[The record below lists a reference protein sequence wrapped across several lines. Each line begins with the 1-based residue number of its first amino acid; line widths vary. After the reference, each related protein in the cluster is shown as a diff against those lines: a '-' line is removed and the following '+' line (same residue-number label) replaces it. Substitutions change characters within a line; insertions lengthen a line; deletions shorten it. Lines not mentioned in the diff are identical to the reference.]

1 MGIPRLL
8 TRLKDAGVA
17 PFRELGR
24 SGQAPHTIAIIDGP
38 SFAHYV
44 LYTLQIGSQSRNGL
58 EPNITYAQCAAEA
71 VRLLRMLEEH
81 GFQIGEIFFDGALP
95 ASKRDVRL
103 QRLAAYAAKL
113 TVYKRIYDD
122 KLLIAGAQDVW
133 NIPELRRARNDLAPP
148 PFLVS
153 AVLEGLLET
162 TCGFRQKVFVV
173 PDEADRFC
181 VAAARA
187 ALNTGQDD
195 MGVAILAN
203 DSDLFVF
210 DAGEQ
215 TRVIPLNDLAVR
227 EHDGATSLS
236 GCEVWPAQL
245 AKSLELP
252 NLIELA
258 WHMEQHSTLSMREC
272 RARMNAEQELSNDD
286 FTAFA
291 AQYQLT
297 DQLHILEKLQHDNE
311 ERVLFASLDARIA
324 ELIQQVIPVQADG
337 SSADAGEVDM
347 FLPFLFED
355 PARTSAWR
363 IGSSVRKLSYE
374 VLLYAAGRNKTT
386 VVEYKRAAEH
396 VSASRL
402 QDWEPETLPI
412 RLTECGAAIKGHR
425 DASYGQERSDRSDR
439 SRWLRLVAQMLMSDF
454 THEGWSFPAPRDLVG
469 VVLSKPCRSWT
480 LLHLSAQYQAMFYS
494 LRMLNQILAYIRKA
508 FGDGLEEKG
517 FRQGVSKSMDHLADM
532 PKIEVLLEPTLTTR
546 EDEDRWSVVVESI
559 LSALDPDW
567 RPPEEQERRPNGK
580 KRRRKE
586 TDRKEKRAT
595 GERQSK
601 EHKLLAT
608 NPFAALEAD

>member
-17 PFRELGR
+17 PFKELGR

-44 LYTLQIGSQSRNGL
+44 LYTLQIRLQTRNGL
-58 EPNITYAQCAAEA
+58 DPHITYAQCAAEA

-81 GFQIGEIFFDGALP
+81 GFKIGEIFFDGALP

-113 TVYKRIYDD
+113 TLYKRIYDD

-133 NIPELRRARNDLAPP
+133 NIPELRRARNELAPP

-162 TCGFRQKVFVV
+162 TCDFREKVFVV

-181 VAAARA
+181 VAAAWA
-187 ALNTGQDD
+187 SLSTSQDD
-195 MGVAILAN
+195 MGVAIMAN

-210 DAGEQ
+210 DAGER
-215 TRVIPLNDLAVR
+215 TRVIPLNDLAVH
-227 EHDGATSLS
+227 EQDNATSLS
-236 GCEVWPAQL
+236 GSEVWPAQL

-258 WHMEQHSTLSMREC
+258 YLMEQHSTLSMREC
-272 RARMNAEQELSNDD
+272 RARVNTGKKLSNDE

-297 DQLHILEKLQHDNE
+297 DQPHILEKLHRNND

-324 ELIQQVIPVQADG
+324 ELVQQVVSLREDNSP
-337 SSADAGEVDM
+337 SADEVDM

-355 PARTSAWR
+355 PAKASAWR
-363 IGSSVRKLSYE
+363 IGSGVRKLSYE
-374 VLLYAAGRNKTT
+374 VLLYAAGRKSIT
-386 VVEYKRAAEH
+386 VMEYKRAAEH
-396 VSASRL
+396 VSATRL
-402 QDWEPETLPI
+402 QDWEPETLST
-412 RLTECGAAIKGHR
+412 RLIECGAAIRGYR
-425 DASYGQERSDRSDR
+425 DASCGQERSDRSGE
-439 SRWLRLVAQMLMSDF
+439 SHWLTVIAHMLMLEF
-454 THEGWSFPAPRDLVG
+454 VQEGWSFPAPRDLVG
-469 VVLSKPCRSWT
+469 VLLGKPCKSWIV
-480 LLHLSAQYQAMFYS
+480 LHLSAQYQAMFYS
-494 LRMLNQILAYIRKA
+494 LRMLNQILAYIQKA
-508 FGDGLEEKG
+508 FCDGREEKG
-517 FRQGVSKSMDHLADM
+517 FRQGVFESMDQLADM
-532 PKIEVLLEPTLTTR
+532 PKIEVLLEPSLTTR
-546 EDEDRWSVVVESI
+546 ESEDRWLGVVESM
-559 LSALDPDW
+559 LSALDSDW
-567 RPPEEQERRPNGK
+567 RPPEEQEKRPNRK

-586 TDRKEKRAT
+586 IDRKDKRAT

-601 EHKLLAT
+601 EHKSRAT
-608 NPFAALEAD
+608 NPFAALEAG

>member
-17 PFRELGR
+17 PFKELGR

-44 LYTLQIGSQSRNGL
+44 LYTLQIRSQTRNGL
-58 EPNITYAQCAAEA
+58 EPNITYAQCATEA
-71 VRLLRMLEEH
+71 VKLLRMLEEH
-81 GFQIGEIFFDGALP
+81 GFKIGEIFFDGALP

-113 TVYKRIYDD
+113 TVYKRIYND

-133 NIPELRRARNDLAPP
+133 NIPELRRARNELAPP

-162 TCGFRQKVFVV
+162 TCDFREKVFVV

-181 VAAARA
+181 VAAAWA
-187 ALNTGQDD
+187 SLSTSQDD
-195 MGVAILAN
+195 MGVAIMAN

-210 DAGEQ
+210 DAGEW
-215 TRVIPLNDLAVR
+215 TRVIPLNDLAVH
-227 EHDGATSLS
+227 EQDNATSLS
-236 GCEVWPAQL
+236 GSEVWPAQL

-258 WHMEQHSTLSMREC
+258 YLMEQHSTLSMREC
-272 RARMNAEQELSNDD
+272 RARINTGKKLSNDE

-297 DQLHILEKLQHDNE
+297 DQPHILEKLHHNND

-324 ELIQQVIPVQADG
+324 ELVQQVVSLREDNSP
-337 SSADAGEVDM
+337 SADEVDM

-355 PARTSAWR
+355 PAKASAWR
-363 IGSSVRKLSYE
+363 IGSGVRKLSYE
-374 VLLYAAGRNKTT
+374 VLLYAAGRKSIT
-386 VVEYKRAAEH
+386 VMEYKRAAEH
-396 VSASRL
+396 VSATRL
-402 QDWEPETLPI
+402 QDWEPETLST
-412 RLTECGAAIKGHR
+412 RLTECGAAIRGYR
-425 DASYGQERSDRSDR
+425 DASCWQERSDRSGG
-439 SRWLRLVAQMLMSDF
+439 SHWLTLIAHMLMSEF
-454 THEGWSFPAPRDLVG
+454 VQEGWPFPAPRDLVG
-469 VVLSKPCRSWT
+469 VLLGKPCKSWIV
-480 LLHLSAQYQAMFYS
+480 LHLSAQYQAMFYS
-494 LRMLNQILAYIRKA
+494 LRMLNQILAYIQKA
-508 FGDGLEEKG
+508 FCGGWEKKG
-517 FRQGVSKSMDHLADM
+517 FRQGLLESMDQLADM

-546 EDEDRWSVVVESI
+546 ESEDRWLGAVERM
-559 LSALDPDW
+559 LSALDPNW
-567 RPPEEQERRPNGK
+567 RPPEEQEKTPNGR

-586 TDRKEKRAT
+586 IDRKDKRAT

-601 EHKLLAT
+601 EHKSRGA
-608 NPFAALEAD
+608 NPFAALEAE

>member
-1 MGIPRLL
+1 ML
-8 TRLKDAGVA
+8 TKAR
-17 PFRELGR
+17 
-24 SGQAPHTIAIIDGP
+24 
-38 SFAHYV
+38 
-44 LYTLQIGSQSRNGL
+44 
-58 EPNITYAQCAAEA
+58 
-71 VRLLRMLEEH
+71 
-81 GFQIGEIFFDGALP
+81 GEIFFDGALP

-162 TCGFRQKVFVV
+162 TCDFREKVFVI

-187 ALNTGQDD
+187 SIGTSQDD

-210 DAGEQ
+210 DAGER
-215 TRVIPLNDLAVR
+215 TRVIPLNDLAVH
-227 EHDGATSLS
+227 EQDKAMSLS

-245 AKSLELP
+245 AKNLHLP

-258 WHMEQHSTLSMREC
+258 FHMEQHSTLSMREC
-272 RARMNAEQELSNDD
+272 RARINTEQKLSNDE

-297 DQLHILEKLQHDNE
+297 DQPHILEKLQRDNG

-324 ELIQQVIPVQADG
+324 ELIQQVIPVQAD
-337 SSADAGEVDM
+337 SSAANVGGVDM

-363 IGSSVRKLSYE
+363 VGSSVRKLSYE
-374 VLLYAAGRNKTT
+374 VLLYAAGRNHTT

-396 VSASRL
+396 VSASRM

-412 RLTECGAAIKGHR
+412 RLTECGAAIKGYR
-425 DASYGQERSDRSDR
+425 DASYGQECSDRSGR
-439 SRWLRLVAQMLMSDF
+439 SHWLRLVAQMLMSDF
-454 THEGWSFPAPRDLVG
+454 AQEGWSFPAPRDLVG
-469 VVLSKPCRSWT
+469 VLLSKSCRSWA

-494 LRMLNQILAYIRKA
+494 LRMLNQILAYIQKA
-508 FGDGLEEKG
+508 FGDGVEEKG
-517 FRQGVSKSMDHLADM
+517 FRQGVSESMEQLADM
-532 PKIEVLLEPTLTTR
+532 PKIEALLEPTLTTR
-546 EDEDRWSVVVESI
+546 EDEDRWSMVVESI

-580 KRRRKE
+580 KRRRRKE
-586 TDRKEKRAT
+586 TDRKDKRAT

-608 NPFAALEAD
+608 NPFAALEAG

>member
-17 PFRELGR
+17 PFKELGR
-24 SGQAPHTIAIIDGP
+24 SDQAPHTIAIIDGP

-44 LYTLQIGSQSRNGL
+44 LYTLQIRPQTRYGL

-81 GFQIGEIFFDGALP
+81 GFKIAEIFFDGALP

-113 TVYKRIYDD
+113 TIYKRIYDD

-162 TCGFRQKVFVV
+162 TCDFREKVFVV
-173 PDEADRFC
+173 PDEADRYC

-187 ALNTGQDD
+187 SLSTSQND
-195 MGVAILAN
+195 MGVAIFAN

-210 DAGEQ
+210 DAGER

-227 EHDGATSLS
+227 EHDEATSLS
-236 GCEVWPAQL
+236 GCEIWPAQL

-272 RARMNAEQELSNDD
+272 RARMNAEQKLSNDE
-286 FTAFA
+286 FTVFA

-297 DQLHILEKLQHDNE
+297 DQPHILEKLQHDDE
-311 ERVLFASLDARIA
+311 ERILFASLDARIA
-324 ELIQQVIPVQADG
+324 ELIQQVIPVQAD
-337 SSADAGEVDM
+337 SPANTDEVDM

-374 VLLYAAGRNKTT
+374 VLLHAAGRNKTT

-402 QDWEPETLPI
+402 QDWEPETLPT
-412 RLTECGAAIKGHR
+412 RLIECGAAIRGYG
-425 DASYGQERSDRSDR
+425 DTSFGQERSDRSDR
-439 SRWLRLVAQMLMSDF
+439 NRWLRLIAQMLMSDF
-454 THEGWSFPAPRDLVG
+454 AHEGWSFPAPRDLVS
-469 VVLSKPCRSWT
+469 VVLGKPCRFWT

-494 LRMLNQILAYIRKA
+494 LRMLNQILAYIQKA
-508 FGDGLEEKG
+508 FGNELEDKG
-517 FRQGVSKSMDHLADM
+517 FKQGLLESIDQLADM

-546 EDEDRWSVVVESI
+546 EDEDRWSMVVESI

-567 RPPEEQERRPNGK
+567 RPPEEQEKRPNGK
-580 KRRRKE
+580 KRRRRE
-586 TDRKEKRAT
+586 IDRKDKRAT

>member
-1 MGIPRLL
+1 MVSRCEAFALYLL
-8 TRLKDAGVA
+8 LDKRVKCMLTKAR
-17 PFRELGR
+17 
-24 SGQAPHTIAIIDGP
+24 GQ
-38 SFAHYV
+38 
-44 LYTLQIGSQSRNGL
+44 
-58 EPNITYAQCAAEA
+58 
-71 VRLLRMLEEH
+71 
-81 GFQIGEIFFDGALP
+81 IFFDGALP

-162 TCGFRQKVFVV
+162 TCDFREKVFVV

-187 ALNTGQDD
+187 AQSTSQDD

-227 EHDGATSLS
+227 EHDEATSLS

-272 RARMNAEQELSNDD
+272 RARTNTEQKLSNDD
-286 FTAFA
+286 FTVFA

-297 DQLHILEKLQHDNE
+297 NQPHILEKLQRHNE

-324 ELIQQVIPVQADG
+324 ELIQQVISVQAD
-337 SSADAGEVDM
+337 SSANAGEVDM

-374 VLLYAAGRNKTT
+374 ILLYAAGRYKTT

-402 QDWEPETLPI
+402 QDWEPGTLPI
-412 RLTECGAAIKGHR
+412 RLTECAAAIKGYR
-425 DASYGQERSDRSDR
+425 DASYGQECSDRSDR
-439 SRWLRLVAQMLMSDF
+439 SHWLRLVAQIFMSDF
-454 THEGWSFPAPRDLVG
+454 AQEGWSFPAPRDLVG
-469 VVLSKPCRSWT
+469 VLLGKPCRSWV

-517 FRQGVSKSMDHLADM
+517 FRQGVLESMDQLADM
-532 PKIEVLLEPTLTTR
+532 PKIEMLLEPTSTTR
-546 EDEDRWSVVVESI
+546 EDEDRWSVVVGSI

-567 RPPEEQERRPNGK
+567 RPPEEQEKRPNGK
-580 KRRRKE
+580 KRRRRE
-586 TDRKEKRAT
+586 TDRKDKRAT

>member
-17 PFRELGR
+17 PFKELGR

-44 LYTLQIGSQSRNGL
+44 LYTLQIRLQTRNGL
-58 EPNITYAQCAAEA
+58 DPHITYAQCAAEA

-81 GFQIGEIFFDGALP
+81 GFKIGEIFFDGALP

-113 TVYKRIYDD
+113 TLYKRIYDD

-133 NIPELRRARNDLAPP
+133 NIPELRRARNELAPP

-162 TCGFRQKVFVV
+162 TCDFREKVFVV

-181 VAAARA
+181 VAAAWA
-187 ALNTGQDD
+187 SLSTSQDD
-195 MGVAILAN
+195 MGVAIMAN

-210 DAGEQ
+210 DAGER
-215 TRVIPLNDLAVR
+215 TRVIPLNDLAVH
-227 EHDGATSLS
+227 EQDNATSLS
-236 GCEVWPAQL
+236 GSEVWPAQL

-258 WHMEQHSTLSMREC
+258 YLMEQHSTLSMREC
-272 RARMNAEQELSNDD
+272 RARVNTGKKLSNDE

-297 DQLHILEKLQHDNE
+297 DQPHILEKLHRNND

-324 ELIQQVIPVQADG
+324 ELVQQVVSLREDNSP
-337 SSADAGEVDM
+337 SADEVDM

-355 PARTSAWR
+355 PAKASAWR
-363 IGSSVRKLSYE
+363 IGSGVRKLSYE
-374 VLLYAAGRNKTT
+374 VLLYAAGRKSIT
-386 VVEYKRAAEH
+386 VMEYKRAAEH
-396 VSASRL
+396 VSATRL
-402 QDWEPETLPI
+402 QDWEPETLST
-412 RLTECGAAIKGHR
+412 RLIECGAAIRGYR
-425 DASYGQERSDRSDR
+425 DASCGQERSDRSGE
-439 SRWLRLVAQMLMSDF
+439 SHWLTVIAHMLMLEF
-454 THEGWSFPAPRDLVG
+454 VQEGWSFPAPRDLVG
-469 VVLSKPCRSWT
+469 VLLGKPCKSWIV
-480 LLHLSAQYQAMFYS
+480 LHLSAQYQAMFYS
-494 LRMLNQILAYIRKA
+494 LRMLNQILAYIQKA
-508 FGDGLEEKG
+508 FCDGREEKG
-517 FRQGVSKSMDHLADM
+517 FRQGVFESMDQLADM
-532 PKIEVLLEPTLTTR
+532 PKIEVLLEPSLTTR
-546 EDEDRWSVVVESI
+546 ESEDRWLGVVESM
-559 LSALDPDW
+559 LSALDSDW
-567 RPPEEQERRPNGK
+567 RPPEEQEKKPNRK

-586 TDRKEKRAT
+586 IDRKDKRAT

-601 EHKLLAT
+601 EHKSRAT
-608 NPFAALEAD
+608 NPFAALEAG

>member
-24 SGQAPHTIAIIDGP
+24 SDQAPHTIAIIDGP

-44 LYTLQIGSQSRNGL
+44 LYTLQTRSQTRSGL
-58 EPNITYAQCAAEA
+58 EPNITYAQCATEA

-81 GFQIGEIFFDGALP
+81 GFKIGEIFFDGALP

-133 NIPELRRARNDLAPP
+133 NIPELRRTRNELAPP

-162 TCGFRQKVFVV
+162 TCDFREKVFVV

-187 ALNTGQDD
+187 SLSTSQDN
-195 MGVAILAN
+195 MGVAIMAN

-210 DAGEQ
+210 DAGER

-227 EHDGATSLS
+227 EQDESTSLS

-272 RARMNAEQELSNDD
+272 RARVKAGQKLSNDD

-297 DQLHILEKLQHDNE
+297 DQPHILEKLQREDE
-311 ERVLFASLDARIA
+311 ERMLFASLDARIA
-324 ELIQQVIPVQADG
+324 ELIQQVVSLQANDT
-337 SSADAGEVDM
+337 SITGEVDM

-355 PARTSAWR
+355 PAKTSAWR
-363 IGSSVRKLSYE
+363 IGSGVRKLSYE
-374 VLLYAAGRNKTT
+374 ILLYAAGRKNTT
-386 VVEYKRAAEH
+386 VMEYKRAAEH
-396 VSASRL
+396 VSASGL
-402 QDWEPETLPI
+402 QDWEPETLPL
-412 RLTECGAAIKGHR
+412 RLNECGAAIKGYH
-425 DASYGQERSDRSDR
+425 DGPHGQERSDRSDR
-439 SRWLRLVAQMLMSDF
+439 RHWQGLIAHMLMSDF
-454 THEGWSFPAPRDLVG
+454 AQEGWSFPAPRDLVG
-469 VVLSKPCRSWT
+469 VLLGKACRSWAV
-480 LLHLSAQYQAMFYS
+480 LHLSAQYQAMFYS
-494 LRMLNQILAYIRKA
+494 LRMLNQILAYIQKA
-508 FGDGLEEKG
+508 FGDEIEEKG
-517 FRQGVSKSMDHLADM
+517 FEQGMLEVMDQLADM
-532 PKIEVLLEPTLTTR
+532 PQIEALLEPNLTTK
-546 EDEDRWSVVVESI
+546 EDEDRWLAVIESI

-567 RPPEEQERRPNGK
+567 RPPEEQERRSSGK

-586 TDRKEKRAT
+586 IERKDKRAT

-601 EHKLLAT
+601 EHKLLAA